1 MIIPLVWALPMTG
14 AIGEPDVITA
24 PVVPGLGMPPAHSGQ
39 PEPWVGLEVSHLHKA
54 MRAHV
59 AMVPEGVG
67 FVVTRVDEDGPAAE
81 AGIRQF
87 DILWKFEDQLLVNE
101 AQFGTLLRL
110 KAPGEKVDF
119 GIVRSGQPQTIA
131 ITVGKMPEQN
141 SIAGVGP
148 SEIPIF
154 PNGVPGL
161 TRQVVFP
168 QDRTAEVTRPD
179 GSVARL
185 RYEDDGP
192 VVRIEDSEGEVIF
205 DGALR
210 QDGKFAV
217 PDEWRSTV
225 GALLRSMH
233 RSERDDWQPRRPRP
247 RVVRPPST
255 ADSGN

>member
-1 MIIPLVWALPMTG
+1 MMIPLVWALPMTG
-14 AIGEPDVITA
+14 AMGEPDIVMA
-24 PVVPGLGMPPAHSGQ
+24 PVIPGIVMPRVHPDR
-39 PEPWVGLEVSHLHKA
+39 PEPWIGLEVSPLHEA

-59 AMVPEGVG
+59 SIVPDGVG
-67 FVVTRVDEDGPAAE
+67 FVVTRLENGGPAAK
-81 AGIRQF
+81 AGIQRF

-110 KAPGEKVDF
+110 KSAGDKVDF
-119 GIVRSGQPQTIA
+119 GIVRSGQAQI
-131 ITVGKMPEQN
+131 IEVTVGDMPEQN
-141 SIAGVGP
+141 ATAGVGP

-192 VVRIEDSEGEVIF
+192 VVRIEDSDGEVIF

-210 QDGKFAV
+210 RDGKFAV

-225 GALLRSMH
+225 GA
-233 RSERDDWQPRRPRP
+233 RPKA
-247 RVVRPPST
+247 PS
-255 ADSGN
+255 SG